1 MASSDF
7 PSYGSTVRQYRDDP
21 NHEDYSDRPNVSR
34 YTDTCEQVSGNIS
47 NINSGAN
54 SLERAMKIIGT
65 DRDSVQLRDRIHDTS
80 QKTKRIVQETT
91 KMMKTLASMRQL
103 DRQQK
108 FKIDRLQTDFEE
120 AVRRFTTLQ
129 KNAAE
134 KVKTSVK
141 LSTPKPKQDMYSG
154 GWDDGDDKTAFVEQE
169 RRREELQEQGQI
181 IEDDL
186 ALISEREERIRQLE
200 ADVLDV
206 NEIFKDL
213 NVMIHEQGEA
223 VDSIEAN
230 VERAYGNVEQGTGHL
245 GKAAEYQKKSRKKMC
260 ILVVILVVVAAVVAI
275 IIYTS
280 VKK

>member
-1 MASSDF
+1 MASNDF

-21 NHEDYSDRPNVSR
+21 DHTDYSDRPNVSR
-34 YTDTCEQVSGNIS
+34 YSDTCDQVSGNIS

-91 KMMKTLASMRQL
+91 KLMKTLASMRHL
-103 DRQQK
+103 ERQQK
-108 FKIDRLQTDFEE
+108 FKIDRLQSDFEE

-141 LSTPKPKQDMYSG
+141 LSTPKSQDLLSG

-169 RRREELQEQGQI
+169 RRREELQEQGQV

-275 IIYTS
+275 IIYLS